1 MRETILIAK
10 RELAATFNS
19 LWGYVV
25 LAFILVVDGLLFNTQ
40 ALGESAQTST
50 YVLEKFFE
58 VCFGTTV
65 VAAIL
70 LTMRLIAEERQRGT
84 HLLLDASPVSDTQLV
99 LGKFLSAFAFLTI
112 LTGATLYMPALI
124 FVNGKVSLAHIGTG
138 YLGLLLV
145 GAAVLAIGTFGS
157 AMGRNQLEAAAVSG
171 FLVLV
176 FLLMWKLGRMS
187 SPPVSEVFSNMSLFD
202 KHFQPFQRGRIEV
215 AAVAYYL
222 SICFV
227 FLSLSVRR
235 MSLRRWQ

>member
-1 MRETILIAK
+1 MRETLLIAR
-10 RELAATFNS
+10 RELASTFNS

-99 LGKFLSAFAFLTI
+99 LGKFLSALAFLSL
-112 LTGATLYMPALI
+112 LTLATAYMPALI

-138 YLGLLLV
+138 YLGLILV
-145 GAAVLAIGTFGS
+145 GAAVLATS
-157 AMGRNQLEAAAVSG
+157 SEADSEVVGA
-171 FLVLV
+171 LVLC
-176 FLLMWKLGRMS
+176 RDS
-187 SPPVSEVFSNMSLFD
+187 R
-202 KHFQPFQRGRIEV
+202 KHDTDTRH
-215 AAVAYYL
+215 AVG
-222 SICFV
+222 
-227 FLSLSVRR
+227 
-235 MSLRRWQ
+235 